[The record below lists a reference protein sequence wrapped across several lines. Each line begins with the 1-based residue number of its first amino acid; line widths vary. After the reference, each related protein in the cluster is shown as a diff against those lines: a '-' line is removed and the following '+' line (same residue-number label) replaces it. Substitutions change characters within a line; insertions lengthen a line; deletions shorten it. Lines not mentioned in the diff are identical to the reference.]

1 MTAEFFPRK
10 TVAWKLEEPAP
21 LRQLSLSLP
30 YMALVTGVLLR
41 LWRSYVL
48 THGAPDS
55 WAWVGGTFLIGMV
68 FLFLMVTIHLGNF
81 TLRHWIWRA
90 PVFAILEAG
99 VEILMSLALTTFGLE
114 PLGADR
120 AELSD
125 WLPEGVRTLI
135 MAARRHR
142 AVRARA
148 GDRRVDHSETVA
160 RRRTADIVG
169 AHIHRASLEQEA
181 MIDGPGR
188 KESAHE
194 EGEKAVWSSLATGC

>member
-30 YMALVTGVLLR
+30 YMALITGVMLR
-41 LWRSYVL
+41 LWRSYTL

-68 FLFLMVTIHLGNF
+68 FLYLMVAIHLGNY
-81 TLRHWIWRA
+81 TLRHWMWRA
-90 PVFAILEAG
+90 PAFAILEAG

-120 AELSD
+120 AELAD
-125 WLPEGVRTLI
+125 WLPEGIRTLSLRLVGI
-135 MAARRHR
+135 VLFVIVLAVVVSIMRRILLVAETRSSMAAR
-142 AVRARA
+142 
-148 GDRRVDHSETVA
+148 
-160 RRRTADIVG
+160 IQ
-169 AHIHRASLEQEA
+169 RASLEQASIAEGV
-181 MIDGPGR
+181 DDS
-188 KESAHE
+188 KEDKGSGA
-194 EGEKAVWSSLATGC
+194 

>member
-125 WLPEGVRTLI
+125 WLPESVRTLVIRLVGILLFVLVLAIVVSI
-135 MAARRHR
+135 MRRLLLVAEQR
-142 AVRARA
+142 TSLGVR
-148 GDRRVDHSETVA
+148 
-160 RRRTADIVG
+160 
-169 AHIHRASLEQEA
+169 IHRASQEQEA
-181 MIDGPGR
+181 VIDEHGKGDG
-188 KESAHE
+188 A
-194 EGEKAVWSSLATGC
+194 

>member
-30 YMALVTGVLLR
+30 YMALVTGVMLR

-68 FLFLMVTIHLGNF
+68 FLYLMVTIHLGNY
-81 TLRHWIWRA
+81 TLRNWTWRA
-90 PVFAILEAG
+90 PVFALLEAG
-99 VEILMSLALTTFGLE
+99 TEILMSLALTSFGLE

-125 WLPEGVRTLI
+125 WLPTGIRTLI
-135 MAARRHR
+135 FRLVGILLFVMVLAIVVSIMRRILLVAEQR
-142 AVRARA
+142 TSMAVR
-148 GDRRVDHSETVA
+148 
-160 RRRTADIVG
+160 IQ
-169 AHIHRASLEQEA
+169 RASHEQEA
-181 MIDGPGR
+181 IGDHEIELKQGKRDG
-188 KESAHE
+188 A
-194 EGEKAVWSSLATGC
+194 

>member
-68 FLFLMVTIHLGNF
+68 FLYLMVAIHLGNY
-81 TLRHWIWRA
+81 TLRTWIWRA
-90 PVFAILEAG
+90 PAFAVLEAG
-99 VEILMSLALTTFGLE
+99 VEILMSLALTTVGLE

-125 WLPEGVRTLI
+125 WLPTGIRTLI
-135 MAARRHR
+135 WRLVGIMLFVMVLAVVVSIMRRILLVAEQR
-142 AVRARA
+142 SSMAVR
-148 GDRRVDHSETVA
+148 
-160 RRRTADIVG
+160 IQ
-169 AHIHRASLEQEA
+169 RASLEQDA
-181 MIDGPGR
+181 LPDDADDKTQGKGDG
-188 KESAHE
+188 A
-194 EGEKAVWSSLATGC
+194 

>member
-55 WAWVGGTFLIGMV
+55 WAWVGGTFLIGMA
-68 FLFLMVTIHLGNF
+68 FLFLMVAIHLGNF

-90 PVFAILEAG
+90 PAFAILEAG

-125 WLPEGVRTLI
+125 WLPEGIRTLI
-135 MAARRHR
+135 IRLVGILLFVLVLAIVVSIMRRLLL
-142 AVRARA
+142 
-148 GDRRVDHSETVA
+148 VA
-160 RRRTADIVG
+160 EYRTSLG

-181 MIDGPGR
+181 VVDGQDKGDG
-188 KESAHE
+188 A
-194 EGEKAVWSSLATGC
+194 

>member
-10 TVAWKLEEPAP
+10 TVAWKLEEAAP

-30 YMALVTGVLLR
+30 YMALITGVMLR

-68 FLFLMVTIHLGNF
+68 FLYLMVSIHLGNY

-90 PVFAILEAG
+90 PVFALLEAG
-99 VEILMSLALTTFGLE
+99 TEILMSLALTTFGLE

-120 AELSD
+120 AELAD
-125 WLPEGVRTLI
+125 WLPTSIRVLI
-135 MAARRHR
+135 FRLVGILLFVMVL
-142 AVRARA
+142 AVVVSIM
-148 GDRRVDHSETVA
+148 RRVLLVA
-160 RRRTADIVG
+160 EQRTSMAIR
-169 AHIHRASLEQEA
+169 IQRASLEQES
-181 MIDGPGR
+181 MVESSDDLKQEKGPG
-188 KESAHE
+188 A
-194 EGEKAVWSSLATGC
+194 

>member
-21 LRQLSLSLP
+21 LRRLSLSLP
-30 YMALVTGVLLR
+30 YMALVTGVMLR

-68 FLFLMVTIHLGNF
+68 FLFLMVTIHLGNY

-90 PVFAILEAG
+90 PVFALLEAG
-99 VEILMSLALTTFGLE
+99 TEILMSLALTTFGLE

-120 AELSD
+120 ADFAD
-125 WLPEGVRTLI
+125 WLPTGIRTLI
-135 MAARRHR
+135 FRLVGILLFVMVLAVVVSIMRRILLVAEQR
-142 AVRARA
+142 TSMAVR
-148 GDRRVDHSETVA
+148 
-160 RRRTADIVG
+160 IQ
-169 AHIHRASLEQEA
+169 RASLEQESIGSDA
-181 MIDGPGR
+181 DDPNHGKRDG
-188 KESAHE
+188 A
-194 EGEKAVWSSLATGC
+194 

>member
-30 YMALVTGVLLR
+30 YMALITGVMLR

-68 FLFLMVTIHLGNF
+68 FLYLMVSIHLGNY

-90 PVFAILEAG
+90 PVFALLEAG
-99 VEILMSLALTTFGLE
+99 TEILMSLALTTFGLE

-125 WLPEGVRTLI
+125 WLPASVRTLI
-135 MAARRHR
+135 FRLVGILLFVIVLAVVVSIMRRILLVAEQR
-142 AVRARA
+142 SSMAVR
-148 GDRRVDHSETVA
+148 
-160 RRRTADIVG
+160 IQ
-169 AHIHRASLEQEA
+169 RASLEQES
-181 MIDGPGR
+181 IVDDTDDVKQEKGPG
-188 KESAHE
+188 A
-194 EGEKAVWSSLATGC
+194 

>member
-10 TVAWKLEEPAP
+10 SVAWKLEEPAP

-30 YMALVTGVLLR
+30 YMALITGVMLR

-68 FLFLMVTIHLGNF
+68 FLYLMVSVHLGNY

-90 PVFAILEAG
+90 PMFALLESG
-99 VEILMSLALTTFGLE
+99 TEIVMSLALTTFGLE

-125 WLPEGVRTLI
+125 WLPTSIRVLI
-135 MAARRHR
+135 FRLVGILLFVMVLAVVVSIMRRILLVAEQR
-142 AVRARA
+142 SSIAVR
-148 GDRRVDHSETVA
+148 
-160 RRRTADIVG
+160 IQ
-169 AHIHRASLEQEA
+169 RASLEQES
-181 MIDGPGR
+181 IGDDLDVSKQEKGPG
-188 KESAHE
+188 A
-194 EGEKAVWSSLATGC
+194 

>member
-10 TVAWKLEEPAP
+10 TVAWKLEEPPP

-30 YMALVTGVLLR
+30 YMALLTGVPLR

-55 WAWVGGTFLIGMV
+55 WAWVGGTFIIGMA
-68 FLFLMVTIHLGNF
+68 FLFLMVSIHLGNF

-90 PVFAILEAG
+90 PVFALLEAG
-99 VEILMSLALTTFGLE
+99 TEILMSLALTTLGLE

-125 WLPEGVRTLI
+125 WLPTSVRTLMFRLVGI
-135 MAARRHR
+135 ILFAAVLAVVVSIMRRLLLVAEHRTSMAA
-142 AVRARA
+142 A
-148 GDRRVDHSETVA
+148 
-160 RRRTADIVG
+160 
-169 AHIHRASLEQEA
+169 IHRASVEQE
-181 MIDGPGR
+181 IPGEAAADEPND
-188 KESAHE
+188 K
-194 EGEKAVWSSLATGC
+194 GEHA

>member
-10 TVAWKLEEPAP
+10 TVAWKLEEPPP

-68 FLFLMVTIHLGNF
+68 FLFLMVSIHLGNY
-81 TLRHWIWRA
+81 TLRTWIWRA
-90 PVFAILEAG
+90 PAFAVLEAG
-99 VEILMSLALTTFGLE
+99 VEILMSLALTTVGLE

-125 WLPEGVRTLI
+125 WLPTGVRTLI
-135 MAARRHR
+135 WRLVGIMLFVIVLAVVVSIMRRILLVAEQR
-142 AVRARA
+142 STLAVR
-148 GDRRVDHSETVA
+148 
-160 RRRTADIVG
+160 IQ
-169 AHIHRASLEQEA
+169 RASVDRDAVVDETGDTKPGKG
-181 MIDGPGR
+181 DG
-188 KESAHE
+188 A
-194 EGEKAVWSSLATGC
+194 

>member
-55 WAWVGGTFLIGMV
+55 WAWVGGTFLIGMA
-68 FLFLMVTIHLGNF
+68 FLFLMVAIHLGNY

-90 PVFAILEAG
+90 PIFAILEAG

-125 WLPEGVRTLI
+125 WLPESVRTLI
-135 MAARRHR
+135 IRLVGILLFVLVLAIVVSIMRRLLLVAEHR
-142 AVRARA
+142 T
-148 GDRRVDHSETVA
+148 SL
-160 RRRTADIVG
+160 G
-169 AHIHRASLEQEA
+169 AHIHRASREQEA
-181 MIDGPGR
+181 VI
-188 KESAHE
+188 
-194 EGEKAVWSSLATGC
+194 EGQDKGEGA